1 MCVCVDFFVWR
12 KNHWTLRIWGVWM
25 CFLAGFFWISK
36 PPGTWDPMILRVKK
50 ELRFLACIL
59 SIFCECA
66 WLELFFHRVSLVV
79 DISNRSFWI
88 CVMGFMDF
96 FNASFESRKKIPT
109 KTPKRCSSSNVTPLQ
124 SSIWLVCWLCWIAY
138 LLGMSCLGILCM
150 WSGAG
155 VLSRRGCLIC
165 FFTGG

>member
-96 FNASFESRKKIPT
+96 FNASFESRKKKYLQKLRKDVLLPM
-109 KTPKRCSSSNVTPLQ
+109 SLLFNLQ
-124 SSIWLVCWLCWIAY
+124 SGWCVGCVE
-138 LLGMSCLGILCM
+138 LLTCLGCPV
-150 WSGAG
+150 WGYCVCEV
-155 VLSRRGCLIC
+155 VLE
-165 FFTGG
+165 FFQEEDV